1 MVGIW
6 MLLVHSYLGWFQHC
20 RSSCTYNSSPGLS
33 SLQNVSQSSLHLMG
47 LPDPSHHQMLPPPPH
62 TSSLLHSQ
70 HSPHYTPPVVGSPQ
84 AQQRHTPPNN
94 SSNTNSNNSNSSKF
108 PPPLIPVNGTSR
120 YTSPSGI
127 YSSGAD
133 VIDLSSPPQ
142 SPHRPNVG
150 NGRNSST
157 TPTNNSDASSPCG
170 RKLIQIGETATSG
183 SHIPYQVGDQCINF
197 IAMPVTFIV
206 CWLLFTEHR
215 CWNALIQIKTFIF
228 GDQHNFQWFFSPVDG
243 AGRAQSV

>member
-1 MVGIW
+1 
-6 MLLVHSYLGWFQHC
+6 
-20 RSSCTYNSSPGLS
+20 
-33 SLQNVSQSSLHLMG
+33 MG

-94 SSNTNSNNSNSSKF
+94 SSNTNSNSNSSKF

-157 TPTNNSDASSPCG
+157 TPTNNTDASSPCG

-183 SHIPYQVGDQCINF
+183 SHIPYQVGDQCISF
-197 IAMPVTFIV
+197 IAVPVTFFV
-206 CWLLFTEHR
+206 C
-215 CWNALIQIKTFIF
+215 
-228 GDQHNFQWFFSPVDG
+228 
-243 AGRAQSV
+243 